1 MARFPL
7 RTLRLRPGEEHREPL
22 ELRIEPL
29 TFGGA
34 TYAPTP
40 RVVPAELVVQRATS
54 GDLLRLVFTT
64 RLEGPCIRCLAP
76 AEVVIEV
83 DAQEYEA
90 SAAGDDDE
98 LRSEYVVDG
107 DVDVDAWARDLVA
120 LSVPDQILCRSE
132 CAGLCPVCG
141 KDLNLEPHEHGET
154 ATDPR
159 WAALESLRGDA
170 GDS

>member
-7 RTLRLRPGEEHREPL
+7 RTLRLRPGEEHRERF
-22 ELRIEPL
+22 ELALEPL
-29 TFGGA
+29 TFGGE
-34 TYAPTP
+34 TYSPTP
-40 RVVPAELVVQRATS
+40 GDVPAELVIQRATS

-76 AEVVIEV
+76 AAVVIDV

-90 SAAGDDDE
+90 SAPGADDE

-107 DVDVDAWARDLVA
+107 ELDVDAWARDLLA
-120 LSVPDQILCRSE
+120 LSVPDQILCRPD

-141 KDLNLEPHEHGET
+141 KDLNLEPHEHPEV

-159 WAALESLRGDA
+159 WAALEALRADGD
-170 GDS
+170 D

>member
-22 ELRIEPL
+22 ELRLEPL
-29 TFGGA
+29 TFGGEIY
-34 TYAPTP
+34 TPTP
-40 RVVPAELVVQRATS
+40 RDVPAELVVQRATS
-54 GDLLRLVFTT
+54 GDLLRIAFTT
-64 RLEGPCIRCLAP
+64 RLDGPCMRCLAP
-76 AEVVIEV
+76 AGVVIEV

-90 SAAGDDDE
+90 SDAGQDDE

-107 DVDVDAWARDLVA
+107 EVDVDAWARDLVA
-120 LSVPDQILCRSE
+120 LNVPDQIFCRPD

-141 KDLNLEPHEHGET
+141 KDLNVEPHEHGET

-159 WAALESLRGDA
+159 WAALESLRADA